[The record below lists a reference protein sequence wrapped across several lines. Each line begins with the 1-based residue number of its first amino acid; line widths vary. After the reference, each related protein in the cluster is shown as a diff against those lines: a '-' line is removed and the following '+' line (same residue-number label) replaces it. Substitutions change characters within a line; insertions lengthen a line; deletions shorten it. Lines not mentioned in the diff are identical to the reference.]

1 MLEKQTTKM
10 RLDLFMPNKIE
21 FIQKLDFYYFTLL
34 LMPISFT
41 KKIIKL
47 LQLKFIKR
55 PTT

>member
-1 MLEKQTTKM
+1 M